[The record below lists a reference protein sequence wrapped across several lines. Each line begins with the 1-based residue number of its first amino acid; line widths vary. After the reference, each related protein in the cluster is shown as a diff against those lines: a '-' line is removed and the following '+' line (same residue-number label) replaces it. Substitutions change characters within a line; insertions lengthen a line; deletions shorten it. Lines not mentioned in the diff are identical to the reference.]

1 MVPTTRL
8 LARALVLWLA
18 ALGAAVIA
26 DRAHSE
32 RASEVDRAPPR
43 IERGHDG
50 VAGTVGVAL
59 ASDLE
64 RDLLDEEEA
73 SAIRP
78 HGDDDPHL
86 RCTQVAGPFALCSAV
101 ERRIANR

>member
-43 IERGHDG
+43 IERGRRDG
-50 VAGTVGVAL
+50 
-59 ASDLE
+59 
-64 RDLLDEEEA
+64 
-73 SAIRP
+73 
-78 HGDDDPHL
+78 
-86 RCTQVAGPFALCSAV
+86 
-101 ERRIANR
+101 RRRACE